1 MYKKILVPLD
11 REAGAEVALPVA
23 ADLAKSDGT
32 VIRLVYVAPTPS
44 AIVAEGRVIA
54 YADQESDRLQHLG
67 MVYLRE
73 AAHQLAG
80 LPVEYAVR
88 FGEPAE
94 EILEEAREFGADLVV
109 MATHG
114 RSGVARLM
122 LGSVAVAV
130 LRRSEVPVVLVR
142 HGLPAAA

>member
-11 REAGAEVALPVA
+11 GEAGAEVALPVA
-23 ADLAKSDGT
+23 VDLAKSDGT

-122 LGSVAVAV
+122 LGSVAEAV

>member
-122 LGSVAVAV
+122 LGSVAEAV

>member
-11 REAGAEVALPVA
+11 WHAGAEAALPVA
-23 ADLAKSDGT
+23 PNLAKVDGA
-32 VIRLVYVAPTPS
+32 VIRLLHVAPTPS

-54 YADQESDRLQHLG
+54 YADQESDRLQHLALG
-67 MVYLRE
+67 YLRE
-73 AAHQLAG
+73 AAHQLDG
-80 LPVEYAVR
+80 LPVEYTVR
-88 FGEPAE
+88 FGAPAE
-94 EILEEAREFGADLVV
+94 ELLGEARESGADLVV

-122 LGSVAVAV
+122 LGSVAEAV
-130 LRRSEVPVVLVR
+130 LRRSDIPVVLVR

>member
-23 ADLAKSDGT
+23 VDLAKSDGT

-67 MVYLRE
+67 MDYLRE

-80 LPVEYAVR
+80 LPIEYAVR

-122 LGSVAVAV
+122 LGSVAEAV

>member
-11 REAGAEVALPVA
+11 QSAGGEGALAVA
-23 ADLAKSDGT
+23 ADLAKPDRA
-32 VIRLVYVAPTPS
+32 VIRLLHVAPVPS

-54 YADQESDRLQHLG
+54 YADQESERMRH
-67 MVYLRE
+67 MAETYLSE
-73 AAHQLAG
+73 AARQLAG

-88 FGEPAE
+88 FGEPTE
-94 EILEEAREFGADLVV
+94 EILEEARDSGADLIA

-114 RSGVARLM
+114 RSGVACLM
-122 LGSVAVAV
+122 LGSVAEAV
-130 LRRSEVPVVLVR
+130 LRRSAVPVVLVR

>member
-1 MYKKILVPLD
+1 MYNKILVPLD

-32 VIRLVYVAPTPS
+32 VIRLMYVAPTPS

-122 LGSVAVAV
+122 LGSVAEAV

>member
-32 VIRLVYVAPTPS
+32 VIRLMYVAPTPS

-67 MVYLRE
+67 MDYLRE

-80 LPVEYAVR
+80 LPIEYAVR

-114 RSGVARLM
+114 RSGVVRLM
-122 LGSVAVAV
+122 LGSVAEAV

>member
-11 REAGAEVALPVA
+11 RSAGAEAALPVA
-23 ADLAKSDGT
+23 ADLARADQA
-32 VIRLVYVAPTPS
+32 VIRLLHVAPPPT

-54 YADQESDRLQHLG
+54 YADQESERLQHIWE
-67 MVYLRE
+67 VYLRE
-73 AAHQLAG
+73 AARQLAG
-80 LPVEYAVR
+80 VRVEYAVR

-94 EILEEAREFGADLVV
+94 EILEAARESGADLIA

-114 RSGVARLM
+114 RSGVVRLM
-122 LGSVAVAV
+122 LGSVAEAV

-142 HGLPAAA
+142 HGLAVAA